1 MINSL
6 RTSAAGINAQQNR
19 MDITANNIANINTN
33 SFKRGRAEFA
43 DLLYGKM
50 ADCGRPVKLY
60 GNAGS
65 PLMGAGSR
73 VAAVDTVF
81 EQGIIQE
88 TGRPLD
94 IAINGAGFLRVEM
107 PGGDFAYTRD
117 GNIQITPDR
126 TLVTA
131 EGHKLSPEITL
142 PENYQRVAI
151 DTRGRVMVTDEEGE
165 ITEAGN
171 ILLYKFT
178 NNSGLKHLGS
188 NLYAETGSSGAAV
201 EGTPG
206 ADGMGELRQGNL
218 EMSNVNLA
226 EEMAVVIEAQRAL
239 QVSAQS
245 LKTAD
250 QMWNIANNLRK

>member
-6 RTSAAGINAQQNR
+6 RASAAGINAQQNR

-73 VAAVDTVF
+73 LAAVDTVF

-88 TGRPLD
+88 TGRSLD

-117 GNIQITPDR
+117 GNIQVTPDG

-131 EGHKLSPEITL
+131 EGNRLSPEITL
-142 PENYQRVAI
+142 PENYQRIAI
-151 DTRGRVMVTDEEGE
+151 DTNGIVMVTDEEGE
-165 ITEAGN
+165 ITEAGS
-171 ILLYKFT
+171 IGLYKFA
-178 NNSGLKHLGS
+178 NNRGLKHLGA
-188 NLYAETGSSGAAV
+188 NLYGETESSGTA
-201 EGTPG
+201 EESTPG
-206 ADGMGELRQGNL
+206 ADGTGELLQGNL
-218 EMSNVNLA
+218 ELSNVDLA

-239 QVSAQS
+239 QASAQS